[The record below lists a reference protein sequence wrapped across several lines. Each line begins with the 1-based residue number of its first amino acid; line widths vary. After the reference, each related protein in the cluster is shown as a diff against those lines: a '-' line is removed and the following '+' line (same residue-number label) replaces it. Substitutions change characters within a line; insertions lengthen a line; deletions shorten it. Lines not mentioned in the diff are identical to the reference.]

1 MSPSNNLAIPA
12 RIRERRRM
20 IQLSSDRRTGAH
32 SRRLLRAR
40 QLRWIRIHWQL
51 CVLTVPS
58 CVALS
63 ALVVLVVPQPFTPYV
78 VGALV
83 ASIAWLIYVL
93 MLETGGLAPLR
104 SGLLAEEWTASE
116 LRMFQA
122 HGWNTVNHV
131 MLEYGDTDHA
141 LVGPGGFFA
150 VETKF
155 RSDWADAK
163 PFLDDIAW
171 AASETARLL
180 RLRIDP
186 KGRPVRALV
195 VLWGPD
201 VRESFDA
208 CREVNGVM
216 FCPGE
221 LLSDYLSKLPQEVEP
236 AEIREAWF
244 SLSEYVRNRDIGEVA
259 ESGELPRTVSDV
271 VNDLLAVCGT
281 VLVVALAILAQFD
294 RRPVGLWSAAMAST
308 AIGLSVVV
316 RRWRPA
322 NVRLRLA
329 TTAAAATAAGLGLL
343 MIIAT
348 AVVAFR

>member
-1 MSPSNNLAIPA
+1 MSLSNNLAIPA
-12 RIRERRRM
+12 RIRERRR
-20 IQLSSDRRTGAH
+20 IVQLASDRRTGAH
-32 SRRLLRAR
+32 SRRLLRTR

-51 CVLTVPS
+51 CVLTVPL
-58 CVALS
+58 CVALT

-104 SGLLAEEWTASE
+104 SGILAEEWTASE
-116 LRMFQA
+116 LRKFQA

-131 MLEYGDTDHA
+131 MLEHGDADHA

-171 AASETARLL
+171 TASETARLL

-195 VLWGPD
+195 VLWGLD

-208 CREVNGVM
+208 YREVNGAM

-221 LLSDYLSKLPQEVEP
+221 LLSDYLATLPQEVEP
-236 AEIREAWF
+236 AEIRKASI

-259 ESGELPRTVSDV
+259 ESGELPRTVSEG
-271 VNDLLAVCGT
+271 VNDLFAVCGT
-281 VLVVALAILAQFD
+281 VVVLASAILGPFD
-294 RRPVGLWSAAMAST
+294 RRPLGLWSAAVASA
-308 AIGLSVVV
+308 AIGLSVPI
-316 RRWRPA
+316 RRWRPED
-322 NVRLRLA
+322 R
-329 TTAAAATAAGLGLL
+329 
-343 MIIAT
+343 
-348 AVVAFR
+348 